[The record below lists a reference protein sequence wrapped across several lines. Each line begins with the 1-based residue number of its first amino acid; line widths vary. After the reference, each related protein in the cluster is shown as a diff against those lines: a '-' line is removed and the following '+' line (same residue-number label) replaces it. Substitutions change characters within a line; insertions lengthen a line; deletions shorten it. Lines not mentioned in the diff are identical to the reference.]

1 MVHINNFLTAKCLLN
16 FVIALAVIFVGVLQ
30 PRAQDSASDTF
41 GKRLTLI
48 EMEQRK
54 VSANGPYLEF
64 DREQERV
71 SGSGGCNRF
80 SGAFEV
86 DGSSMRFSRIVST
99 RMACIDAER
108 QRVESTFLR
117 LLETITRFEAQGNTL
132 RLFANHRPVLVLAER
147 AANSETG
154 AASGSTALNGTSW
167 QLVKF
172 QSSDGNTVVP
182 DDKSKYKIIFGNT
195 GRASVRLDCNRGG
208 GSWKS
213 EGANQL
219 RFGPMII
226 TQVMCPPGSLNDR
239 IANDL
244 WAVRS
249 YVVKDGNLFLSL
261 MADGGIYEFEPI
273 GGSGPKKTREAHVT
287 GDVSYRQRIA
297 LTPRAVVEVR
307 LLDVSRA
314 DASSTTIAEQ
324 TIRPGGRQVPISFDL
339 VYDLERIDP
348 RGRYTIQ
355 VRILD
360 RNRLRFTN
368 SQAYPV
374 ITNGHPNE
382 VNVIVTP
389 VIR

>member
-1 MVHINNFLTAKCLLN
+1 MDHVNNFSTAKCLLN
-16 FVIALAVIFVGVLQ
+16 FVIVLAVIFVGVLQ
-30 PRAQDSASDTF
+30 THVQDSGSELF
-41 GKRLTLI
+41 GKRWTLI
-48 EMEQRK
+48 EMEQRTF
-54 VSANGPYLEF
+54 STTEPYLEF
-64 DREQERV
+64 NREQNRV

-80 SGAFEV
+80 SGAFEIE
-86 DGSSMRFSRIVST
+86 GSSMKLSRIVST
-99 RMACIDAER
+99 RMACINAER
-108 QRVESTFLR
+108 QRVETTFLR
-117 LLETITRFEAQGNTL
+117 LLETITRFEVQGNTL
-132 RLFANHRPVLVLAER
+132 RLFANDRPVLVLADQ
-147 AANSETG
+147 SPSSQPG
-154 AASGSTALNGTSW
+154 ASNGSTDLSGTSW

-172 QSSDGNTVVP
+172 QSSDGKTLVP
-182 DDKSKYKIIFGNT
+182 DDKSKYTIIFGNS
-195 GRASVRLDCNRGG
+195 GRVSVRLDCNRGSG
-208 GSWKS
+208 PWKS

-219 RFGPMII
+219 RFGSMIL
-226 TQVMCPPGSLNDR
+226 TRAMCPPGSLHDR
-239 IANDL
+239 IAKD
-244 WAVRS
+244 WPAVRS
-249 YVVKDGNLFLSL
+249 YVVKEGHLFLSL

-273 GGSGPKKTREAHVT
+273 GGSAPKKTEEDHVT
-287 GDVSYRQRIA
+287 GTVSYRQRIA

-339 VYDLERIDP
+339 VYDPARIDP

-382 VNVIVTP
+382 VNVIVSP